1 MAQISFISDIEKI
14 PLLVKNDVTAAAA
27 GHAVLC
33 IGIPGG
39 RSAIPLIQGLLLCPP
54 GVIARMR
61 LYLVDERLEG
71 ERNADSLRKAGLKQ
85 LEQQGTCLFIP
96 NLDGSFI
103 SGEALCLLYLGVGED
118 GHVASLFPGS
128 YPLLDRIETPFVVC
142 VENSPK
148 PPPRRVSVTY
158 RWFRTVAATAKVRL
172 LFLGDSK
179 QQAWDRYV
187 SKSERADSLP
197 CIFFEDA
204 GFDVTV
210 VTDLKKELR

>member
-1 MAQISFISDIEKI
+1 MAQISFISDTEI
-14 PLLVKNDVTAAAA
+14 PLLVRNDVNAAAMQ
-27 GHAVLC
+27 HAVLC

-39 RSAIPLIQGLLLCPP
+39 RSAIPLIQGLLSCPP
-54 GVIARMR
+54 DVIARLR

-71 ERNADSLRKAGLKQ
+71 ERNAESLRKAGLHL
-85 LEQQGTCLFIP
+85 LEQQGARLLIP
-96 NLDGSFI
+96 YFGGSFI
-103 SGEALCLLYLGVGED
+103 PEEALSLLYLGVGED

-128 YPLLDRIETPFVVC
+128 YPLQDRIETPFVVC

-179 QQAWDRYV
+179 QHAFDRYI
-187 SKSERADSLP
+187 SKAERADSLP
-197 CIFFEDA
+197 CIFFADA